1 MDFKKNLE
9 VLNIEDIALPTGVKK
24 LSKYIEKKSIDIFG
38 SNQGGFTKP
47 IKGTPVHV
55 KSAIAYNDM
64 LHHFNLQ
71 KKYEGISNGSK
82 IKWVYLK
89 QNPLN
94 LNTIAFKGYE
104 DPKEIMSWIATY
116 IDRDKIFQGAL
127 EKKINLF
134 YEAMKWSQPVDK
146 QNTLERFF

>member
-1 MDFKKNLE
+1 
-9 VLNIEDIALPTGVKK
+9 
-24 LSKYIEKKSIDIFG
+24 
-38 SNQGGFTKP
+38 
-47 IKGTPVHV
+47 
-55 KSAIAYNDM
+55 M